1 MSEYGAGFERRVAQ
15 FHRYLETMHRRSH
28 AVAVGFCF
36 MVFEENSSGDDGRR
50 TRKAAKDRERTR
62 ERTLVSVAGKPG
74 GTGIFTPDVHSILDA
89 LDAEMDEEHPFN
101 RYVQFGFEED
111 RFLMDLPLG
120 TLFKDEAEE
129 IIAGRSGFSWAR
141 RNRNPAL
148 SEKDIKDFD
157 PLQKFYRYGDEG
169 TAAEDAAFIFFEM
182 WGIPEN
188 SRLYVSAS
196 SCHTPHS
203 WERGEPFE

>member
-15 FHRYLETMHRRSH
+15 FHGYLETMHRRSH
-28 AVAVGFCF
+28 AVAGGFCF
-36 MVFEENSSGDDGRR
+36 MVFEENSSEDGDLR
-50 TRKAAKDRERTR
+50 TRKAAKNRERIR
-62 ERTLVSVAGKPG
+62 ERTLVAVAGKAG
-74 GTGIFTPDVHSILDA
+74 GAGAFTPDEHSFLDA
-89 LDAEMDEEHPFN
+89 LDAEMDGEHPFR

-111 RFLMDLPLG
+111 RFLMDPPLG
-120 TLFKDEAEE
+120 TLFVDEAEE

-141 RNRNPAL
+141 RNGNPAV
-148 SEKDIKDFD
+148 SEKDIEDFD

-169 TAAEDAAFIFFEM
+169 TTAEDAAFIFFEV

-203 WERGEPFE
+203 WERGESFE